1 MKLDVMKNN
10 DMMSEKVIKL
20 QEDNSAIKKL
30 IKAHQD
36 KIVNLMGVLENSS

>member
-30 IKAHQD
+30 IKAH
-36 KIVNLMGVLENSS
+36 